1 MADCPFNP
9 ASESI
14 ADFIYRYGSQQQIV
28 GNPEDIPC
36 IDYVSPDYSIIYT
49 PLDTVLPISLRRYSY
64 YSVPGLFSL
73 LDSSSMEVSGITST
87 FASPALGNRGR
98 GVLIGFIDTGIDYTN
113 PLFQNPDGTT
123 RISSIWDQSLPEDR
137 DILPP
142 GVPDRYPGSGA
153 SYGTEYTREQI
164 NAALASDTPLALVP
178 STDTNG
184 HGTFLAGIAAGGSL
198 PAQDFTGA
206 APESELVVVKLK
218 PAKQYLRDFYLVRN
232 DAEAYQENDIMMGI
246 KYLRVEAYR
255 LKKPMVILLGLGSN
269 LGSHEGT
276 SPLSITLQDI
286 SRSLGAATVIA
297 AGNETGLGHHYEGT
311 IPSGQ
316 EFDDVE
322 IRVGQPESELGFVVE
337 LWAST
342 ADTYSVGFISPSG
355 EIISRIPIIAGNETS
370 IPFLLEPT
378 VITVNYQLIE
388 SGSGKQLIFM
398 RFQAPTPGIWKIRVF
413 NTQYLTG
420 LFHLWLPSQGLISDE
435 TVFLTPNPYTT
446 ITMPGN
452 TASPI
457 TVGAYNHLNNSIY
470 IHSSRGYTVGG
481 LIKPDIAAPGV
492 NVSGPAVG
500 RGIGSA
506 GTAAGRGTGSAGTAA
521 VPMTTRTGTSVAAA
535 HVAGAVANLLSWG
548 IVEGHNITMSE
559 ASIKAYLIRGA
570 RRNPALSYPN
580 REWGYGALDLYETF
594 LRLRE

>member
-1 MADCPFNP
+1 MADCPFNS

-36 IDYVSPDYSIIYT
+36 IDYISPDYSIIYT

-98 GVLIGFIDTGIDYTN
+98 GVLIGLIDTGIDYTN

-164 NAALASDTPLALVP
+164 NEALASDTPLALVP

-218 PAKQYLRDFYLVRN
+218 PAKQYLRDFYLVRS

-355 EIISRIPIIAGNETS
+355 ETISRIPIIAGNETS

-398 RFQAPTPGIWKIRVF
+398 RFQAPTTGIWKIRVF

-420 LFHLWLPSQGLISDE
+420 LFHLWLPSQGQISDE

-446 ITMPGN
+446 ITLPGN

-492 NVSGPAVG
+492 NVSGPALGRGIGSAGMAPG

-506 GTAAGRGTGSAGTAA
+506 GTAM

-570 RRNPALSYPN
+570 KRNPALTYPN

>member
-218 PAKQYLRDFYLVRN
+218 PAKQYLRDFYLVRS

-276 SPLSITLQDI
+276 SPLSSVVQDA
-286 SRSLGAATVIA
+286 SRFLGRAAVIA
-297 AGNETGLGHHYEGT
+297 AGNETGRAHHHFGT

-316 EFDDVE
+316 EWDDVE
-322 IRVGQPESELGFVVE
+322 IRVGPEESARGFSLE

-342 ADTYSVGFISPSG
+342 ADTYSVGFVSPSG
-355 EIISRIPIIAGNETS
+355 EIISRIPIIARNETS

-388 SGSGKQLIFM
+388 SGAGKQLIFM
-398 RFQAPTPGIWKIRVF
+398 RFRNPVAGIWKVRVY
-413 NTQYLTG
+413 NTQYFTG
-420 LFHLWLPSQGLISDE
+420 EFHMWLPSEGLVSDE
-435 TVFLTPNPYTT
+435 TVFLRPTPDTT
-446 ITMPGN
+446 ITLPGN
-452 TASPI
+452 TAAPI

-470 IHSSRGYTVGG
+470 IHSSRGFTPSGIV
-481 LIKPDIAAPGV
+481 KPELAAPGV
-492 NVSGPAVG
+492 NVMGPSVG
-500 RGIGSA
+500 RRA
-506 GTAAGRGTGSAGTAA
+506 GGA
-521 VPMTTRTGTSVAAA
+521 VPMTTRSGTSVAAA
-535 HVAGAVANLLSWG
+535 HVAGAVASLFGWG
-548 IVEGHNITMSE
+548 IVESNQITMSQ
-559 ASIKAYLIRGA
+559 ASVKSYLIRGA
-570 RRNPALSYPN
+570 RRNPALRYPN
-580 REWGYGALDLYETF
+580 EEWGYGALDLYETF
-594 LRLRE
+594 RRIRE

>member
-142 GVPDRYPGSGA
+142 GVPDRSPGSGA

-218 PAKQYLRDFYLVRN
+218 PAKQYLRDFYLVRS

-311 IPSGQ
+311 IPGGQ

-398 RFQAPTPGIWKIRVF
+398 RFQAPTTGIWKIRVF

-492 NVSGPAVG
+492 NISGPAVG

>member
-28 GNPEDIPC
+28 GNAADIPC
-36 IDYVSPDYSIIYT
+36 IDYVSPDYNIIYT
-49 PLDTVLPISLRRYSY
+49 PLDTVLPISLRKYSY

-98 GVLIGFIDTGIDYTN
+98 GVLIGLIDTGIDYTN

-123 RISSIWDQSLPEDR
+123 RINSIWDQSLPEDK

-153 SYGTEYTREQI
+153 SYGTEYTREEI

-184 HGTFLAGIAAGGSL
+184 HGTFLAGIAAGASV

-218 PAKQYLRDFYLVRN
+218 PAKQYLRDFYLVRS
-232 DAEAYQENDIMMGI
+232 DANAYQENDIMMGI

-255 LKKPMVILLGLGSN
+255 LRKPMVILLGLGSN

-316 EFDDVE
+316 EWDDVE

-388 SGSGKQLIFM
+388 AGSGKQLIFM
-398 RFQAPTPGIWKIRVF
+398 RFQAPTTGIWKIRVF

-420 LFHLWLPSQGLISDE
+420 QFHLWLPSQGLISDE
-435 TVFLTPNPYTT
+435 TVFLSPNPYTT
-446 ITMPGN
+446 ITLPGN

-481 LIKPDIAAPGV
+481 LVKPDIAAPGV
-492 NVSGPAVG
+492 NIAGPAVG
-500 RGIGSA
+500 RGIGP
-506 GTAAGRGTGSAGTAA
+506 AGTAA

>member
-1 MADCPFNP
+1 MADCPFNS

-36 IDYVSPDYSIIYT
+36 IDYISPDYSIIYT

-98 GVLIGFIDTGIDYTN
+98 GVLIGLIDTGIDYTN

-164 NAALASDTPLALVP
+164 NEALASDTPLALVP

-218 PAKQYLRDFYLVRN
+218 PAKQYLRDFYLVRS

-355 EIISRIPIIAGNETS
+355 ETISRIPIIAGNETS

-398 RFQAPTPGIWKIRVF
+398 RFQAPTTGIWKIRVF

-420 LFHLWLPSQGLISDE
+420 LFHLWLPSQGQISDE

-446 ITMPGN
+446 ITLPGN

-506 GTAAGRGTGSAGTAA
+506 GMAPGRGIGSAGTAM

-570 RRNPALSYPN
+570 KRNPALTYPN

>member
-1 MADCPFNP
+1 MTGCPFNS
-9 ASESI
+9 ASENI
-14 ADFIYRYGSQQQIV
+14 ADFIYRYGSRQQFF
-28 GNPEDIPC
+28 GNSKDIPC
-36 IDYVSPDYSIIYT
+36 MDFVSTDLRIIYT
-49 PLDTVLPISLRRYSY
+49 PIDTVNPISLSKFSY
-64 YSVPGLFSL
+64 YSIPGLYTL
-73 LDSSSMEVSGITST
+73 LGSGSMEASGILST
-87 FASPALGNRGR
+87 HSSPALGNRGR

-218 PAKQYLRDFYLVRN
+218 PAKQYLRDFYLVRS

-311 IPSGQ
+311 IPGGQ

-388 SGSGKQLIFM
+388 AGSGRQLIFM
-398 RFQAPTPGIWKIRVF
+398 RFEAPTKGIWKIRVYS
-413 NTQYLTG
+413 TQSLTG
-420 LFHLWLPSQGLISDE
+420 QFNMWLPAHNLISDE
-435 TVFLTPNPYTT
+435 TTFLSPNPYTT
-446 ITMPGN
+446 LTLPGDSP
-452 TASPI
+452 SPI
-457 TVGAYNHLNNSIY
+457 TVGAYNHSNNSIY
-470 IHSSRGYTVGG
+470 IHSSRGYTIGG
-481 LIKPDIAAPGV
+481 LIKPDLAAPGV
-492 NVSGPAVG
+492 NVNGPD
-500 RGIGSA
+500 IGYRN
-506 GTAAGRGTGSAGTAA
+506 GTSI
-521 VPMTTRTGTSVAAA
+521 PMTTRTGTSVAAA

-548 IVEGHNITMSE
+548 IVERHNTTMSE
-559 ASIKAYLIRGA
+559 ASVKAFLIRGA
-570 RRNPALSYPN
+570 KRNPALSYPN

-594 LRLRE
+594 LRLREVR

>member
-28 GNPEDIPC
+28 GNPDDIPC
-36 IDYVSPDYSIIYT
+36 IDYISPDYSIIYT

-98 GVLIGFIDTGIDYTN
+98 GVLIGLIDTGIDYTN

-123 RISSIWDQSLPEDR
+123 RINSIWDQSLPEDR

-142 GVPDRYPGSGA
+142 GVPDRYPGGGA

-218 PAKQYLRDFYLVRN
+218 PAKQYLRDFYLVSS

-286 SRSLGAATVIA
+286 SRNLGAATVIA

-378 VITVNYQLIE
+378 IITVNYQLIE
-388 SGSGKQLIFM
+388 SGSGKQLIFI
-398 RFQAPTPGIWKIRVF
+398 RFQAPTTGIWKIRVF

-492 NVSGPAVG
+492 NISGPAVG